1 MEPLSPGGGR
11 GVDDGARRGP
21 RLAHAGR
28 AHFTDTALGHTVSLT
43 DHVDGVSPGLVVG
56 LGIVLFVVPE
66 PITSVIGTLV
76 VAVGL
81 LWLLASRVV

>member
-1 MEPLSPGGGR
+1 MST
-11 GVDDGARRGP
+11 ARRGP

-28 AHFTDTALGHTVSLT
+28 AHFTDTALEHTVSLT

-76 VAVGL
+76 LAVGL
-81 LWLLASRVV
+81 LWLLASWVV

>member
-1 MEPLSPGGGR
+1 M
-11 GVDDGARRGP
+11 
-21 RLAHAGR
+21 
-28 AHFTDTALGHTVSLT
+28 SLT
-43 DHVDGVSPGLVVG
+43 DHVDGISPGLVVG

-76 VAVGL
+76 LAVGL